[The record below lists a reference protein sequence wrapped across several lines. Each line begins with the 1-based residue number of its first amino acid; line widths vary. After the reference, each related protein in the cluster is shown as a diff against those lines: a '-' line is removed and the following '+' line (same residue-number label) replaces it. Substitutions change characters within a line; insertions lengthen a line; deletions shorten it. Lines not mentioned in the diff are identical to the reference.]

1 MSYGEPQDLD
11 GRCNA
16 RLFIGDNYGDNH
28 ATFRCQLDPGHD
40 GPHREEYNAHRGGQ
54 IVVTWER
61 DERAHCDHE
70 HERSTSDC
78 PLDAEEHD
86 ATTCPICKR

>member
-16 RLFIGDNYGDNH
+16 RLFIGDNSGDNH

-40 GPHREEYNAHRGGQ
+40 GLHREEYDDHSGGR
-54 IVVTWER
+54 VTVTWEKS
-61 DERAHCDHE
+61 HQ
-70 HERSTSDC
+70 SLT
-78 PLDAEEHD
+78 
-86 ATTCPICKR
+86 IG